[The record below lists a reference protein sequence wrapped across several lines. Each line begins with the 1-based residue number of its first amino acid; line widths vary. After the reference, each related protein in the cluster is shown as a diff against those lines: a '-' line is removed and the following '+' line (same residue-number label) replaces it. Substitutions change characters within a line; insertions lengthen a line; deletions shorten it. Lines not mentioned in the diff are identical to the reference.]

1 MSWPPTIPPGRRG
14 MADIPE
20 DLLTLLRQ
28 VDTPTVCNA
37 IEVAQG
43 ARGFNRFTRGTM
55 QHSKPGD
62 PPIVGRARTAKI
74 AGLAPP
80 QEDAATIRAR
90 RMDYFRSMA
99 GGQGPTCAV
108 VEDLDYPNCIAGWW
122 GEVHVAV
129 HKGLGLAGAV
139 TNGVMRDLDVID
151 EGFPVLAGSIGV
163 SHGFVH
169 VREIGTPVSILGLH
183 VAQGELIH
191 ADRHGALVIP
201 EDVIPALKAAI
212 ETVVASEAIVLVPA
226 RQSGF
231 GIERLEEAWAAFE
244 AART

>member
-1 MSWPPTIPPGRRG
+1 MPQASD
-14 MADIPE
+14 A
-20 DLLTLLRQ
+20 LLAQLRC

-43 ARGFNRFTRGTM
+43 GRGFDRFTRGTM

-62 PPIVGRARTAKI
+62 PPIVGFARTAKI
-74 AGLAPP
+74 AGLEPP
-80 QEDAATIRAR
+80 SESAAVIRAR

-99 GGQGPTCAV
+99 SGTRPAVAV
-108 VEDLDYPNCIAGWW
+108 VEDTDHPDCIAGWW

-139 TNGVMRDLDVID
+139 TNGVMRDLDVMD
-151 EGFPVLAGSIGV
+151 GGFPVLAGSIGV
-163 SHGFVH
+163 SHAFVH
-169 VREIGTPVSILGLH
+169 VVEIGTPVDVCGMR
-183 VAQGELIH
+183 VAHGELIH

-201 EDVIPALKAAI
+201 DDVVGVLADAI
-212 ETVVASEAIVLVPA
+212 DAVVATEAIVLGPA
-226 RQSGF
+226 REPGF
-231 GIERLEEAWAAFE
+231 DIDRLEEAWAKFE

>member
-1 MSWPPTIPPGRRG
+1 MAEHLIP
-14 MADIPE
+14 D
-20 DLLTLLRQ
+20 DLLTLMRE

-43 ARGFNRFTRGTM
+43 RRGFDRFTKGTM
-55 QHSKPGD
+55 QHSRPGG
-62 PPIVGRARTAKI
+62 PPIVGFARTAKI

-80 QEDAATIRAR
+80 TEHPAVIRSR

-99 GGQGPTCAV
+99 AGPGPSAAV
-108 VEDLDYPNCIAGWW
+108 VEDTDYPGCIAGWW
-122 GEVHVAV
+122 GEVHAAV
-129 HKGLGLAGAV
+129 NKGLGLSGAI

-151 EGFPVLAGSIGV
+151 DGFPVLAGSIGV

-169 VREIGTPVSILGLH
+169 VVEIGTPVTLFGIT

-191 ADRHGALVIP
+191 ADRHGALVVP
-201 EDVIPALKAAI
+201 HEVIPRLKAAI
-212 ETVVASEAIVLVPA
+212 ETVVSNEAIVIGPA
-226 RQSGF
+226 RESGF
-231 GIERLEEAWAAFE
+231 NIEKLEEVWARFE